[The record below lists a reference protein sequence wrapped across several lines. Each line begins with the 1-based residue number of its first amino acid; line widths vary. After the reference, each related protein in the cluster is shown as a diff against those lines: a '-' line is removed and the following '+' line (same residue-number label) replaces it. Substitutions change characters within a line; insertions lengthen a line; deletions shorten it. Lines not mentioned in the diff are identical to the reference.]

1 MLYTP
6 HHYVLQLFILFIV
19 KTPAQGQECVEER
32 WSTLHDDAAGAR
44 GPDRH
49 GGSLGPGQGA
59 GGEHQTS
66 KLVQTFR
73 SYS

>member
-1 MLYTP
+1 MLQ
-6 HHYVLQLFILFIV
+6 VFILFIV
-19 KTPAQGQECVEER
+19 KTPVQGQECLEER

-49 GGSLGPGQGA
+49 GVSLGPGQGA
-59 GGEHQTS
+59 CGEHQTS
-66 KLVQTFR
+66 KQVQTFR